1 MAKLNPFLRPIYLLI
16 AKLKK
21 LGEETFR
28 ETNSQK
34 VTRISLFKK
43 RHNFG
48 RALCLHAKRKKG
60 GVGKGGKK
68 TWEKKKKPFFV

>member
-43 RHNFG
+43 KAQIWSRPLFG
-48 RALCLHAKRKKG
+48 REKEKRRGWQGREKNM
-60 GVGKGGKK
+60 GK
-68 TWEKKKKPFFV
+68 EKKPFFV

>member
-43 RHNFG
+43 KGTILVAPSVCTRKEKRRGWQG
-48 RALCLHAKRKKG
+48 REKNM
-60 GVGKGGKK
+60 GK
-68 TWEKKKKPFFV
+68 EKKPFFV